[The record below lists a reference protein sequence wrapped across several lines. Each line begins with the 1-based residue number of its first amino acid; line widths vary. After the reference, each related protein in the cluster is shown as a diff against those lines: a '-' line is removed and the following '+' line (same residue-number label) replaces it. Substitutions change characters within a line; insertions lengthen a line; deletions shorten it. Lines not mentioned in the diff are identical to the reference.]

1 MDSFWRYNN
10 IGFAIAFGVIG
21 AVCLGA
27 GLCGKVIHFGTA
39 TACALMVWLAI
50 REIRI
55 EEKRANT
62 YKSTKR

>member
-1 MDSFWRYNN
+1 MDKFWKYNN
-10 IGFAIAFGVIG
+10 IGFAALFGVIG

-27 GLCGKVIHFGTA
+27 GLCGNLIHFGTA
-39 TACALMVWLAI
+39 AACALMVWLAI

-62 YKSTKR
+62 YKSTK